1 VALIAGVDT
10 STQATKVEIRDA
22 DTGALVA
29 HGRAPHPIVT
39 PPVSE
44 QHPRDWWDAFE
55 GAWSAAGS
63 PDVAAISVAAQQ
75 HGCVVLDAA
84 FEPLRPAKL
93 WNDVTTAPDAAWL
106 LDQLPAG
113 AAGWAQAAGNVPVA
127 ALTIS
132 KLSWLHRSEPDT
144 WSRLAH
150 VCLPHDWMTMR
161 LTGRLA
167 TDRGDAS
174 GTGYWS
180 PTEERYRFDLL
191 EIVDRDRDW
200 SGAVPEVLGPID
212 AVGTWQGA
220 VVGPGTGDN
229 MAAALGL
236 GLEPGDV
243 AVSIGTSGTVFAVSD
258 TPAADPRGEVAGF
271 ADATGRYLPLVCTL
285 NATRVTDAVA
295 GLVGRSIEE
304 LDRLAA
310 EEAPGAGG
318 LVLLPYL
325 DGERTPDRP
334 EATGTLAGIRSDV
347 SAGQVARA
355 AYEGVVCGLLDG
367 LDALARHARVD
378 DGALWLVGG
387 GSRSSTYRQVL
398 ADLSRRPVTT
408 RDDVESVALGAAV
421 QAAATLAGEEPA
433 AVHRA
438 WADAGSFGTTA
449 TVEPRVDGDVAE
461 TIRGRYA
468 ARRELEA

>member
-22 DTGALVA
+22 DSGALVA
-29 HGRAPHPIVT
+29 QGRAPHPSVT

-44 QHPRDWWDAFE
+44 QHPHDWWDAFTE
-55 GAWSAAGS
+55 AWSAAGS

-75 HGCVVLDAA
+75 HGCVVLDAHR
-84 FEPLRPAKL
+84 EPLRPAKL
-93 WNDVTTAPDAAWL
+93 WNDVTSAPDAAWL
-106 LDQLPAG
+106 VDQLPAG
-113 AAGWAQAAGNVPVA
+113 AAGWAQAAGSVPVA
-127 ALTIS
+127 AFTIA
-132 KLSWLHRSEPDT
+132 KLSWLHRSEPDA
-144 WSRLAH
+144 WARIAH

-161 LTGRLA
+161 LTGRLV

-180 PTEERYRFDLL
+180 PAEDRYRFDLL
-191 EIVDRDRDW
+191 AIVDRDRDW
-200 SGAVPEVLGPID
+200 SHVLPEVLGPVD
-212 AVGTWQGA
+212 AGGEWNGA

-258 TPAADPRGEVAGF
+258 TPTADPRGAVAGF

-295 GLVGRSIEE
+295 RVVGRTVDE
-304 LDRLAA
+304 LDRLAVDA
-310 EEAPGAGG
+310 EPGAGG

-334 EATGTLAGIRSDV
+334 DATGTLAGIRSDV
-347 SAGQVARA
+347 SAAQLARA

-367 LDALARHARVD
+367 LDALGAHARVD

-398 ADLSRRPVTT
+398 ADLAQRPVTT
-408 RDDVESVALGAAV
+408 RDDVETVALGAAV

-433 AVHRA
+433 EIHRR
-438 WADAGSFGTTA
+438 WAEAGSFGP
-449 TVEPRVDGDVAE
+449 TVTIEPRLEPDLAA
-461 TIRGRYA
+461 TIRQRYA